1 MTNPLKS
8 LNHGFN
14 VTRTT
19 RISFIPC
26 IDRYGIAWNDR
37 ILSRIFR
44 GERNAVLSLW
54 NASMM
59 HEAKHIHSQ
68 DGVSICT
75 TRRSMV
81 SRRKHCI
88 LTFFLIS
95 FNFYTPVSL
104 IFFPST
110 RVSPFFPF
118 CLRPSFFAL
127 CTFVFIFPRSIYFA
141 VFHYFLAIF
150 IIPLSC
156 RILLSCRCRYRS
168 QYPLRMIITLHA
180 FLLLLFLLFLG
191 KSHSRLDVFRYI
203 FNSMDRVSL
212 YNIFATSFFYVYYY
226 SSRFSMFFTSTRVV

>member
-1 MTNPLKS
+1 MACRYVR
-8 LNHGFN
+8 H
-14 VTRTT
+14 V
-19 RISFIPC
+19 
-26 IDRYGIAWNDR
+26 DRWFLVENIVY
-37 ILSRIFR
+37 
-44 GERNAVLSLW
+44 
-54 NASMM
+54 
-59 HEAKHIHSQ
+59 
-68 DGVSICT
+68 
-75 TRRSMV
+75 
-81 SRRKHCI
+81 

-118 CLRPSFFAL
+118 CLRSSFFAL

-156 RILLSCRCRYRS
+156 RILLSCWCRYRS

-212 YNIFATSFFYVYYY
+212 YNIFATSFFYAYYY
-226 SSRFSMFFTSTRVV
+226 SSHFSMFFTSTRVV